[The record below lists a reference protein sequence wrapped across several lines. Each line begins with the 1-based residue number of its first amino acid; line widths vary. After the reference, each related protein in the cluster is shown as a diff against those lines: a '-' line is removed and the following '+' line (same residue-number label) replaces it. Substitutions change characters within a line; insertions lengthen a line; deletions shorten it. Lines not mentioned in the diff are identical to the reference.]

1 MKKRKGLFLIILA
14 LAIILIN
21 IKQKNKG
28 NEKNIVIEPVQ
39 PKYEYGILVD
49 SLDVT
54 KGVVQKGQTFG
65 EILYANHIDHQE
77 IAKIV
82 SQSKDIFDFRRVNTG
97 KEYTVICTKDSI
109 KKRVI
114 SFIKKMRQNMLLLI

>member
-54 KGVVQKGQTFG
+54 KGVVQKG
-65 EILYANHIDHQE
+65 
-77 IAKIV
+77 
-82 SQSKDIFDFRRVNTG
+82 
-97 KEYTVICTKDSI
+97 
-109 KKRVI
+109 
-114 SFIKKMRQNMLLLI
+114 